1 MPFDFKK
8 TFKEEYQQ
16 KKHPFIIRVPKIH
29 YLAINGKGNPNEQEG
44 EYAKAV
50 TLLYTIA
57 YTLKMSYKS
66 EHKIKGFFEYVVPPL
81 EGFWWQEGVKGVD
94 YLHKETF
101 NWTAL
106 LRVPDF
112 INEEELKW
120 AKEVAFKKKGLDC
133 TNVYLHEYD
142 EGLCVQML
150 HIGPYDEEPKTV
162 ANMHEFIVKE
172 GYQLDISDLRQ
183 HHEMYL
189 SDPRKTEPDKL
200 KTIIRHPIKKL

>member
-1 MPFDFKK
+1 
-8 TFKEEYQQ
+8 
-16 KKHPFIIRVPKIH
+16 
-29 YLAINGKGNPNEQEG
+29 
-44 EYAKAV
+44 
-50 TLLYTIA
+50 
-57 YTLKMSYKS
+57 MSYKS

-81 EGFWWQEGVKGVD
+81 EGFWWQEGVRGVD

-101 NWTAL
+101 NWIAL

-133 TNVYLHEYD
+133 TSVYLHEYD

-162 ANMHEFIVKE
+162 ANMHVFIDKE
-172 GYQLDISDLRQ
+172 GYQLDISDSRH

-189 SDPRKTEPDKL
+189 SDPRKTKPNKL

>member
-1 MPFDFKK
+1 
-8 TFKEEYQQ
+8 
-16 KKHPFIIRVPKIH
+16 
-29 YLAINGKGNPNEQEG
+29 
-44 EYAKAV
+44 
-50 TLLYTIA
+50 
-57 YTLKMSYKS
+57 MSYKS

-81 EGFWWQEGVKGVD
+81 EGFWWQEGVQGVD

-101 NWTAL
+101 NWIAL

-162 ANMHEFIVKE
+162 ANMHEFIDKE
-172 GYQLDISDLRQ
+172 GYQLDISDLRH

-189 SDPRKTEPDKL
+189 SDPRKTEPNKL

>member
-1 MPFDFKK
+1 
-8 TFKEEYQQ
+8 
-16 KKHPFIIRVPKIH
+16 
-29 YLAINGKGNPNEQEG
+29 
-44 EYAKAV
+44 
-50 TLLYTIA
+50 
-57 YTLKMSYKS
+57 MSYKS

-106 LRVPDF
+106 LRIPDF

-133 TNVYLHEYD
+133 MNVYLHEYD

-150 HIGPYDEEPKTV
+150 HIGPYDEE
-162 ANMHEFIVKE
+162 
-172 GYQLDISDLRQ
+172 
-183 HHEMYL
+183 
-189 SDPRKTEPDKL
+189 L
-200 KTIIRHPIKKL
+200 KNGCQYA